1 MGLKIGHPWASLTSL
16 INHHFPIIFLISG
29 YIPHFQTPKSNFF
42 RFTETEEKHNPA
54 KLSNIDQLL
63 TKFKGKEPTLYKS
76 F

>member
-1 MGLKIGHPWASLTSL
+1 M
-16 INHHFPIIFLISG
+16 IFLISG
-29 YIPHFQTPKSNFF
+29 YIHPIFRHPNPTIF